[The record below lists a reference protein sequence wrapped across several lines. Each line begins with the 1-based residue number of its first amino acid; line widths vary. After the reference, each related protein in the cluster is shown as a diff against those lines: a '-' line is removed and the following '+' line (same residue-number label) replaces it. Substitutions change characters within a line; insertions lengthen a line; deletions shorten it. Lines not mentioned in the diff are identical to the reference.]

1 MSAHQAVDVV
11 QLQLLEVG
19 EHLARSKASHS
30 KRLLRGAMRE
40 PPVQCGSDPPPRL
53 RLGTVP
59 QMEEIKEKWVGSA
72 GRAPSSLHFRN
83 IVFRKFTFFLH
94 LSSKF
99 LDLRRHYILCGRPY
113 LLL

>member
-30 KRLLRGAMRE
+30 KRLLLGALRE

-53 RLGTVP
+53 RLGNVP

-72 GRAPSSLHFRN
+72 ARAPSSLHFRN
-83 IVFRKFTFFLH
+83 IVFENLHFLH

>member
-19 EHLARSKASHS
+19 HLARSKASHS
-30 KRLLRGAMRE
+30 KRLLLGALRE
-40 PPVQCGSDPPPRL
+40 PPVQYGSDPPPRL

-72 GRAPSSLHFRN
+72 GRAPSSFFFRN
-83 IVFRKFTFFLH
+83 IVFENLHSLH

-99 LDLRRHYILCGRPY
+99 LDLCGRPY

>member
-30 KRLLRGAMRE
+30 KRLLRGALRE
-40 PPVQCGSDPPPRL
+40 PLVQCGSDPPPRL
-53 RLGTVP
+53 RLGNVP

-83 IVFRKFTFFLH
+83 IVFENLHFF
-94 LSSKF
+94 
-99 LDLRRHYILCGRPY
+99 YICPRNSLI
-113 LLL
+113 

>member
-30 KRLLRGAMRE
+30 KSLLRGALRE

-83 IVFRKFTFFLH
+83 IVFENLHFFTFVLE
-94 LSSKF
+94 
-99 LDLRRHYILCGRPY
+99 IP
-113 LLL
+113 